1 MLNMAINWDVEH
13 GQLYCSLLFLS
24 ESLRGG
30 GREGPLKVRGQCGYQ
45 MDWLKCWPE
54 TKCPVARHSH
64 ISVLILIVLQLK

>member
-1 MLNMAINWDVEH
+1 MLNMAINWDVQH
-13 GQLYCSLLFLS
+13 GELNCSVLFLS
-24 ESLRGG
+24 ESLRG